1 MPSKDGYKTI
11 QDVAKIFNVS
21 EMTVRRW
28 IAADKL
34 KKIQIMGTIRIAD
47 SEIDR
52 VKKGDLK

>member
-52 VKKGDLK
+52 LKKGE